1 MRVPTTKTIIQAT
14 AVGIVAFVTF
24 GVLNISSAEAP
35 EPTTTIAAPATTLIP
50 ETTTTLAEVTTTAPE
65 ITVPAKSEEQL
76 LLETKFSMGERSLSV
91 VRLQTFLGLTPDG
104 HYWTQTRAAHIYA
117 LVSRGMQTDNIPPE
131 PAPAQRPEVKS
142 KRPTASSPTTTTPVT
157 TTPPPTTAP
166 TPVVPPATKCPEYEA
181 TAISAGWAPNQLPK
195 LMRIAYRESRCG
207 PSAWNRRDPGTGSR
221 GLTQINSF
229 WCTPNQYNP
238 TGFLQARGV
247 LSTCE
252 DLFNPYVSLRATY
265 VIWQYAG
272 WQPWGG

>member
-1 MRVPTTKTIIQAT
+1 MRVPTTKTFIQVT
-14 AVGIVAFVTF
+14 AFGVASFITF
-24 GVLNISSAEAP
+24 GILNISSAEAP
-35 EPTTTIAAPATTLIP
+35 EPSTTTVAPTSTTP
-50 ETTTTLAEVTTTAPE
+50 PTTSTPTTTTVAPTTTVGETIAPQS
-65 ITVPAKSEEQL
+65 IL
-76 LLETKFSMGERSLSV
+76 LANYTMGEQSLAV
-91 VRLQTFLGLTPDG
+91 VALQNLLGIVADG
-104 HYWTQTRAAHIYA
+104 HYGKQTRAAHLNA
-117 LVSRGMQTDNIPPE
+117 LISQGLPTSNIPPE
-131 PAPAQRPEVKS
+131 PKSMPKPEAKPSLPVVSPA
-142 KRPTASSPTTTTPVT
+142 TTNSPTTSAPAT
-157 TTPPPTTAP
+157 TTTVA
-166 TPVVPPATKCPEYEA
+166 VSSMPASTKCPEYEA
-181 TAISAGWAPNQLPK
+181 TALSAGWAPNQLSK

-229 WCTPNQYNP
+229 WCTPNKYNP